1 MAAGESTITL
11 LWDAQLLP
19 IMVKEF
25 NNCGKQ
31 LLKSN
36 LKVIFRR
43 EALTPPRPE
52 SISPPRALAH
62 VTFKATRPIPA
73 QHVDSYADDKQ
84 RAKVLFRIDDVE
96 KDRKRTHLKRVP

>member
-1 MAAGESTITL
+1 MLSQFRKIPNHFHKLPVST
-11 LWDAQLLP
+11 D
-19 IMVKEF
+19 
-25 NNCGKQ
+25 
-31 LLKSN
+31 
-36 LKVIFRR
+36 
-43 EALTPPRPE
+43 
-52 SISPPRALAH
+52 